1 MSGGNEI
8 VADTKNTILRGILEW
23 WKGQP
28 FANSM
33 AFLQLLA
40 MCAAVYLAVYVLIPA
55 ERQAIQGMIEHV
67 EQQQTQ
73 QIDRLSDSFD
83 RALDRLSRAGRLSA
97 SEATAAADNGDCEK

>member
-1 MSGGNEI
+1 MTDE
-8 VADTKNTILRGILEW
+8 TKQTLIRGMLEW

-40 MCAAVYLAVYVLIPA
+40 MGGAVYLAVYVLIPA
-55 ERQAIQGMIEHV
+55 ERQAIQNMIEHV
-67 EQQQTQ
+67 EDQQTK

-83 RALDRLSRAGRLSA
+83 RALDRIATAGRLSTQG
-97 SEATAAADNGDCEK
+97 ATASARTTERGN

>member
-1 MSGGNEI
+1 MTDED
-8 VADTKNTILRGILEW
+8 AKQTLLRAVLEW

-33 AFLQLLA
+33 AFLQLVI
-40 MCAAVYLAVYVLIPA
+40 MGAALYLGVYVFLPG

-67 EQQQTQ
+67 EDQQTQ

-83 RALDRLSRAGRLSA
+83 RALDRLSNAGRIAASGSKSSA
-97 SEATAAADNGDCEK
+97 KNSEFDH